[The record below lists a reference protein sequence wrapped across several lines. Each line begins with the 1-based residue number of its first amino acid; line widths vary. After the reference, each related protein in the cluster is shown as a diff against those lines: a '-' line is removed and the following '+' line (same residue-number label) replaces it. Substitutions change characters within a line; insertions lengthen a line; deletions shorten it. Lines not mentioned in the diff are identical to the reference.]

1 MRKQGPHLRVPYRRE
16 REGKTDYRYRK
27 KLLQS
32 GKPRLVARISLKN
45 VRAQVAAY
53 SPGGDRILASAFSKE
68 LDEWG
73 WKGHN
78 ANTPAAYL
86 VGFLCGFRAK
96 DSGIQECVIDIDKF
110 VSSPQA
116 KVLAVL
122 KGALDAGLNI
132 PHDEGVLPSEERFG
146 GEHISSYAQ
155 DLKSDDEEYQSQFS
169 DYLEKG
175 LAPEDLPEH
184 FKQVKQAIETQY
196 GE

>member
-1 MRKQGPHLRVPYRRE
+1 MKGQGPHLRVPYRRE

-32 GKPRLVARISLKN
+32 RKPRLVARISLKN
-45 VRAQVAAY
+45 ARAQVAA
-53 SPGGDRILASAFSKE
+53 PAPEGDQILASAFSKE
-68 LDEWG
+68 LEEWD
-73 WKGHN
+73 WKGHS

-86 VGFLCGFRAK
+86 VGFVCGFRAR
-96 DSGIQECVIDIDKF
+96 DSGIQECVLDIDRF

-132 PHDEGVLPSEERFG
+132 PHDEEVLPSEERCS
-146 GEHISSYAQ
+146 GEHISSFAQ
-155 DLKSDDEEYQSQFS
+155 ELKSDEGEYQSQFS
-169 DYLEKG
+169 NYLERD
-175 LAPEDLPEH
+175 LAPEDLPRH
-184 FKQVKQAIETQY
+184 FKQVKQAIETQF